1 MNDVYGIKPMENGNG
16 SEPEGVASQAKALG
30 RDLKNKASELTDSVT
45 RTAKDQMSELGTAA
59 KGLAADAQ
67 SKVQQTVNEQ
77 KSAGADYI
85 GNIAQAIHRAA
96 GEFEGDVPQAAQY
109 IRKAAGQIEIV
120 ANAVRNRDVRDLVG
134 EVEQFARRQPTL
146 FFGGA
151 MMLGFAAIRF
161 LKTTTPNL
169 RAGSDNSGSN
179 FSSPSISPEDPS
191 YLSQPR

>member
-1 MNDVYGIKPMENGNG
+1 MNEVYGIKPMENSNG
-16 SEPEGVASQAKALG
+16 SKPEGVASQAKALG

-45 RTAKDQMSELGTAA
+45 RTAKDQMAELGTAA

-67 SKVQQTVNEQ
+67 GKVQQAVNEQ

-109 IRKAAGQIEIV
+109 IRKAAGQIETV
-120 ANAVRNRDVRDLVG
+120 ANAVRDRNVRDLVG
-134 EVEQFARRQPTL
+134 EVEQFARRQPAL

-161 LKTTTPNL
+161 LKTTTPNPG
-169 RAGSDNSGSN
+169 AGSDNSGST

>member
-109 IRKAAGQIEIV
+109 IRKAAGQIETV

-134 EVEQFARRQPTL
+134 EVEQFARRQPP
-146 FFGGA
+146 FFRRRYDVGLRSHPIFEDDDA
-151 MMLGFAAIRF
+151 KIS
-161 LKTTTPNL
+161 